1 MTCRMC
7 DKLEPRGC
15 GKTCC
20 AVDGVVI
27 RDFDEPCKLTDKKEV
42 VFNCPPLNYS
52 GKRNEQNT

>member
-20 AVDGVVI
+20 AVNGHVI
-27 RDFDEPCKLTDKKEV
+27 MSFDAECKFTEEEIVKYEIQINK
-42 VFNCPPLNYS
+42 
-52 GKRNEQNT
+52 Q